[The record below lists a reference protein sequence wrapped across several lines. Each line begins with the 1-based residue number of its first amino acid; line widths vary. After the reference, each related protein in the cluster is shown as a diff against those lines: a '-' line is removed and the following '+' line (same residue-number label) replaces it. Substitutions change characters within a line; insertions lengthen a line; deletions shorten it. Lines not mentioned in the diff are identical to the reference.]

1 MIKVRRAKESDLDAM
16 VALGD
21 SFWRQTSYHKAGVA
35 YDAEQCR
42 QLADTLR
49 THGIAQVAY
58 DGDKIVGMLLAVIGS
73 VPFSPTVGSAT
84 EMVFYVEPDYRKD
97 GLGAHLIKQAENV
110 CRQLGVK
117 YLNMIH
123 LASVDPSKPEALYKR
138 MGYHTSET
146 VFTKEV

>member
-1 MIKVRRAKESDLDAM
+1 MIKVRRAKESDLDAI

-21 SFWRQTSYHKAGVA
+21 NFWQQTSYHKAGVA
-35 YDAEQCR
+35 YDAEHCR
-42 QLADTLR
+42 HLAETLR
-49 THGIAQVAY
+49 TKGIAQVAY
-58 DGDKIVGMLLAVIGS
+58 DGDKIVGMLLAVIGA

-123 LASVDPSKPEALYKR
+123 LASVDPSKPEALYNKL
-138 MGYHTSET
+138 GFSVSET

>member
-1 MIKVRRAKESDLDAM
+1 MIKVRRAKESDLDDM
-16 VALGD
+16 VALGER
-21 SFWRQTSYHKAGVA
+21 FWQQTSYFIAGAA
-35 YDAEQCR
+35 YDTEQCR

-49 THGIAQVAY
+49 IHGIAQVAY
-58 DGDKIVGMLLAVIGS
+58 DGDKLVGMLLAVIGA

-84 EMVFYVEPDYRKD
+84 EMVFYVEEDYRKD

-123 LASVDPSKPEALYKR
+123 LASVDPSKPEALYTKL
-138 MGYHTSET
+138 GYHTSET